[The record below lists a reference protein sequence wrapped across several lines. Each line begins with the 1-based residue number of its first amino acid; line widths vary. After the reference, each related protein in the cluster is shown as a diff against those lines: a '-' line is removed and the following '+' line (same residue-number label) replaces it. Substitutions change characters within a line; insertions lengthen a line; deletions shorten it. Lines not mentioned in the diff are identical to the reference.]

1 MNIYHLIAPI
11 QTPNAINTRRLR
23 FYTCFLLKQ
32 TMDTSVGTISPRFHD
47 FQVSI
52 LPRPNQLTLCK
63 DPFRRFNTQCLN
75 ETNPQQL
82 RLRQP

>member
-52 LPRPNQLTLCK
+52 LPRPNLLRLGQ
-63 DPFRRFNTQCLN
+63 DPFKRSTTQCLN
-75 ETNPQQL
+75 ETSPQQL
-82 RLRQP
+82 RWRQS